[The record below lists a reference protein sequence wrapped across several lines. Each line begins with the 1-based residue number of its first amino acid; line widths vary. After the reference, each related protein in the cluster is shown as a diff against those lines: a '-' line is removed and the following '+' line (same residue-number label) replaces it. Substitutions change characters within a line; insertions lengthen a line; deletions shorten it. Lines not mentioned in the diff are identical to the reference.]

1 MKRDAGVN
9 VEKEEHYSIA
19 GGITSYKNHS
29 ENQSGCSS
37 EKLDIVLP
45 EDPVI
50 PFLSIYL
57 ADASTCNKETCAT
70 MFTEAIL

>member
-1 MKRDAGVN
+1 LAEWLRTKSQVKRDAGVN

-37 EKLDIVLP
+37 EKLDLRTQLYH
-45 EDPVI
+45 
-50 PFLSIYL
+50 F
-57 ADASTCNKETCAT
+57 
-70 MFTEAIL
+70 